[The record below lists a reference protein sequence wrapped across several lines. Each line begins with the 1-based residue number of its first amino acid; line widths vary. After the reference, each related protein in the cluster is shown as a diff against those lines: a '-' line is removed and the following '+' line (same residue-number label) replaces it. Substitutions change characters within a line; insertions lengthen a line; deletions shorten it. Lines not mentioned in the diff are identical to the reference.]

1 MPPKLRAARKRRK
14 KRKLWLRPK
23 LPPLRQNQKKVR
35 PAMPMRMMQ
44 GSRIQVALRSRTAQP
59 ALHLQVGARRIR
71 RTRKIIISDTVFE
84 STQHSIRQEGHAH
97 QLVLITHTHLG
108 FEVRKVEQ

>member
-1 MPPKLRAARKRRK
+1 MPQKLRPVRKRRK

-59 ALHLQVGARRIR
+59 ALLLQVGARIIR
-71 RTRKIIISDTVFE
+71 RTRKRASDIVSE
-84 STQHSIRQEGHAH
+84 PTQHS
-97 QLVLITHTHLG
+97 T
-108 FEVRKVEQ
+108 K

>member
-1 MPPKLRAARKRRK
+1 MPQKLRPVRKRRK

-23 LPPLRQNQKKVR
+23 LPQLRQNQKKVR
-35 PAMPMRMMQ
+35 PAMPMRKMQ
-44 GSRIQVALRSRTAQP
+44 GSRIQAALRSRTAQP
-59 ALHLQVGARRIR
+59 ALQLQVGARRIR